1 MTPASS
7 PAAAGPPVAP
17 RTQQAPSAPGRLGEA
32 IPAAEVFTYL
42 AALEEWLRARRAELD
57 RLDAAAQAA
66 AHPETYTADMLL
78 ALTLW
83 QAARTR
89 TDEMGAV
96 WDSGRADAV
105 AREQISQLIWG
116 RLSSPDGS
124 SLVSL
129 VEAARLCDAIVAALR
144 TRLSF
149 DPNAADEVARF
160 RGLRAELARCDD
172 LAGNDTAARDRVAAL
187 RGRWSRL
194 RDKASN
200 GADVTGPLT
209 ELEAEVARTERD
221 LIVGASERRELAR
234 DRQQAVERYAALE
247 AREPSLRD
255 LAARARREI
264 AAPPRLAVPD
274 VSRLGEVPSDR
285 AGLDGFLTRLATVS
299 RAFDTVESAY
309 TAPLRERA
317 ELRYRLDAY
326 RVKAD
331 ANGRSAS
338 PTVRSGLAEAQAAGE
353 AVPCDVVLL
362 RFLVEQY
369 QFLTRDAPPHLSPPT
384 GSMPTGSMPGSA
396 PAPGQEGSSR

>member
-1 MTPASS
+1 M
-7 PAAAGPPVAP
+7 
-17 RTQQAPSAPGRLGEA
+17 
-32 IPAAEVFTYL
+32 PAAELYEYL
-42 AALEEWLRARRAELD
+42 SRLEEWLRARRTELD
-57 RLDAAAQAA
+57 RLDAAAQSAA
-66 AHPETYTADMLL
+66 SPETYTADMLL
-78 ALTLW
+78 AMTLW

-89 TDEMGAV
+89 ADEMGAV

-105 AREQISQLIWG
+105 GREKISQLVWG

-129 VEAARLCDAIVAALR
+129 VEATRLCDAIVSALR

-160 RGLRAELARCDD
+160 RGLRAELARCDE
-172 LAGNDTAARDRVAAL
+172 LAGSDTTA
-187 RGRWSRL
+187 RGRVEKLRERWTRL

-234 DRQQAVERYAALE
+234 DRKQAVERYAALE
-247 AREPSLRD
+247 AREPSLRE
-255 LAARARREI
+255 LAARCRREI

-274 VSRLGEVPSDR
+274 VSRLGEVPADR
-285 AGLDGFLTRLATVS
+285 AGLDGFLTRLATVA
-299 RAFDTVESAY
+299 RAFDTVEASY
-309 TAPLRERA
+309 SAPLRERA

-326 RVKAD
+326 RVRAD
-331 ANGRSAS
+331 SNGRSAS
-338 PTVRSGLAEAQAAGE
+338 PTVRSGLAEARAAGE

-369 QFLTRDAPPHLSPPT
+369 QFLTRDLPAHLSSPA
-384 GSMPTGSMPGSA
+384 PGSS
-396 PAPGQEGSSR
+396 PVPGQEGSS

>member
-7 PAAAGPPVAP
+7 ATPAAGPPVAP

-32 IPAAEVFTYL
+32 IPAAELYDYL
-42 AALEEWLRARRAELD
+42 LRLEEWLRARRTELD

-66 AHPETYTADMLL
+66 ASPETYTADMLL
-78 ALTLW
+78 AMTLW

-89 TDEMGAV
+89 ADEMGVV

-105 AREQISQLIWG
+105 GREKISQLVWG

-129 VEAARLCDAIVAALR
+129 VEATRLCDAIVSALR

-160 RGLRAELARCDD
+160 RGLRAELARCDE
-172 LAGNDTAARDRVAAL
+172 LAGSDTTA
-187 RGRWSRL
+187 RGRVEKLRERWTRL

-234 DRQQAVERYAALE
+234 DRRQAVERYAALE
-247 AREPSLRD
+247 AREPSLRE
-255 LAARARREI
+255 LAARCRREI

-274 VSRLGEVPSDR
+274 VSRLGEVPADR
-285 AGLDGFLTRLATVS
+285 AGLDGFLTRLATVA
-299 RAFDTVESAY
+299 RAFDTVEASY
-309 TAPLRERA
+309 SAPLRERA

-326 RVKAD
+326 RVRAD
-331 ANGRSAS
+331 TNGRSVS
-338 PTVRSGLAEAQAAGE
+338 PTVRSGLAEARTAGE

-369 QFLTRDAPPHLSPPT
+369 QFLTRDLPAHLSSPA
-384 GSMPTGSMPGSA
+384 PGSS
-396 PAPGQEGSSR
+396 PVPGQEGSS